1 MTDPN
6 HMTDTELRDEL
17 LLRRLRHWRGAM
29 GDIQTDAG
37 VPQDEREN
45 RLEELLPAQTGDSR
59 KEPHEE
65 SQAD

>member
-29 GDIQTDAG
+29 GDIQADAG
-37 VPQDEREN
+37 VPQAERET
-45 RLEELLPAQTGDSR
+45 RLDELSPVQTGD
-59 KEPHEE
+59 
-65 SQAD
+65 